1 MITTLTTT
9 LLAAGMFALSPF
21 SPNPDP
27 NIPTVPNP
35 GVLLPNYTIN
45 GDGTRMQC
53 TPNLNQ
59 CWRDTTGLPS
69 YLTGTP

>member
-1 MITTLTTT
+1 MITTLTT
-9 LLAAGMFALSPF
+9 LLAASTFALSP
-21 SPNPDP
+21 STPYDP
-27 NIPTVPNP
+27 TPTYPTP
-35 GVLLPNYTIN
+35 SLIPNYVTN

-53 TPNLNQ
+53 TPNLSN